1 MSSNYFTETLVASI
15 YKNKINEVQKAL
27 TKGADVNGGPLASKC
42 PLHYATE
49 ANNIPL
55 VKLLL
60 HHNAN
65 LEVRS
70 SFNEG
75 ATALFLASKAG
86 HLDIIKLLLEA
97 GADVN
102 TLDDRKNGLAQYA
115 AKAGKTQ
122 LLNLLSTYGIDLTIL
137 DEDQGTLLHLA
148 AENGHLDTCNFLLTK
163 GLSLTYLD
171 KVGQTPAD
179 RAQRRNHQKLFR
191 NLKKQENLSSS
202 SMNTQGVDPNR
213 PSQRNARQ
221 PLIDNAARGL
231 IRAVKTTLENGD
243 DIHAKSNKKDDHGG
257 RALHLAAGA
266 GYVDVVVELL
276 RHGARVNDEDNLG
289 MTPLHHAAINGH
301 AEVLKKLYAFNPNKE
316 AEDKEGRRAIHIA
329 ASEGHLPAV
338 QTLFRWGCSL
348 DPQTKDGSTPLHLAT
363 ENNKLLV
370 VKWLLDHGVS
380 TTTKNHHQE
389 TAEQCAWRKGFKDV
403 MDLLQQRKATSAQLL
418 MAAAEG
424 KEREIEHC
432 VKGGGNIEVCSTQPG
447 EEGLTPLHLACWG
460 GHKDAAVK
468 LINLGANPQALAGG
482 RQAVHWAAYGGHVD
496 VLKAL
501 SDLGC
506 DLNVTSADKSTAL
519 HLAADNGNLEAV
531 QWLVEHGADIDAKN
545 NKGVTALVLAREGGQ
560 SVACQYLQT
569 VQCEEQL
576 MEAAALGETNM
587 VNHLLTTGVSVN
599 ATSHKKPIKGSRAL
613 HQAADGGHTTLVK
626 VLLQAGAEPSATDDN
641 GLQAVHLATQ
651 AGHLPVVKLLMTWL
665 PEKSAVAKGKQLVHW
680 AAIGGHVNILDYLKK
695 EKVNIKSLTCDN
707 ESALHLAAD
716 NGNLEAVK
724 WLVRMGLSLDQKDR
738 KDFTP
743 DDYALQEGHKEV
755 VAFLRQVVLQQD
767 KFLDAATEGLLKVT
781 ENLVNDGVYL
791 DCRRHSD
798 KFGRTALHYAARNGH
813 LEIVRFLLSRG
824 GDPEA
829 EDNFGNT
836 AVHWAAEGGH
846 VHILKVLRD
855 NNCDLSPTNNFQ
867 NTPLH
872 CAARGMIKSLGAL
885 KWLLDQG
892 VTLRLKN
899 KDGCLA
905 VDVAKNVGNIEAE
918 SLIHQY
924 WHDNRKKNKP
934 AITHHTSQQQQERDR
949 SPRRSQQE
957 QQKPKG
963 LASLGNTCYM
973 SSIIQCL
980 YNTSCLTTYFLDDSW
995 RKNINRSSEYGGQV
1009 AEAFG
1014 VVISVLQARG
1024 DTHTAMRAFK
1034 SIVGDYDTMFKGCDQ
1049 QEAHDFLSMLLYA
1062 LDKDLLQRPGQSH
1075 ISELFMGLHQLVI
1088 TCKEKNKIISQVEEQ
1103 FSNLT
1108 LAVEPKRGHWDTCKL
1123 EDLLAKY
1130 YKPHTIQWE
1139 CPDCQTTHECYSTTQ
1154 ILQLPQILVLHL
1166 SRFNRDSRDGV
1177 KLRVTFPPDIPL
1189 MTSYMKEGS
1198 RETAYSLYGVCY
1210 HQGTMSSGHYTATC
1224 RDWANKNTWFKFDDE
1239 RVTNL
1244 RKTFPSHEDAHIL
1257 FYENVGA

>member
-1 MSSNYFTETLVASI
+1 MTQEVNRGTGGGSWYSRWIAVQEVNRGAVGEPDGTKMSSNYFTETLVASI

-202 SMNTQGVDPNR
+202 SMGVDPNR

-316 AEDKEGRRAIHIA
+316 AEDKE
-329 ASEGHLPAV
+329 V

-403 MDLLQQRKATSAQLL
+403 MDLLQQRKATSAQIQTEIQSSSSCHVTKRQNLPRNTSPRSPGGAVALTPSREAPQRPQSFPSTAQHTRLNLSAQLL

-447 EEGLTPLHLACWG
+447 EE
-460 GHKDAAVK
+460 
-468 LINLGANPQALAGG
+468 G

-560 SVACQYLQT
+560 S
-569 VQCEEQL
+569 
-576 MEAAALGETNM
+576 
-587 VNHLLTTGVSVN
+587 
-599 ATSHKKPIKGSRAL
+599 
-613 HQAADGGHTTLVK
+613 
-626 VLLQAGAEPSATDDN
+626 AGAEPSATDDN

-995 RKNINRSSEYGGQV
+995 RSSEYGGQV

-1034 SIVGDYDTMFKGCDQ
+1034 
-1049 QEAHDFLSMLLYA
+1049 EAHDFLSMLLYA
-1062 LDKDLLQRPGQSH
+1062 LDKDLL
-1075 ISELFMGLHQLVI
+1075 
-1088 TCKEKNKIISQVEEQ
+1088 QVEEQ